1 MQHRRVDGGRADGVD
16 SNAAG
21 PQFHCSDLR
30 QSHHPTVRGCVRDV
44 PGNGEQPLDRGGV
57 DDRRSRSPKRGAH
70 PDSVDYEQHFHFDVT
85 PEVAR
90 LGVGETMCIECDAR
104 VVQQHVDG
112 ATSRGGG
119 GQRPLHCL
127 GIGYVGRYGLST
139 DVVCRCGSGITIQV
153 ESHRVC
159 SGGAEHGGTRCADA
173 RAGAGNHGGPSRHAE
188 ERHASGPFTRN
199 APKEVAPTARRC
211 DARWQR

>member
-1 MQHRRVDGGRADGVD
+1 MPPGPN
-16 SNAAG
+16 SIAATFVSPTT
-21 PQFHCSDLR
+21 PQFEAAYE
-30 QSHHPTVRGCVRDV
+30 TY
-44 PGNGEQPLDRGGV
+44 PGTANNPWTEAVLTIADRGG
-57 DDRRSRSPKRGAH
+57 PKRGAH
-70 PDSVDYEQHFHFDVT
+70 PDSVDYEQHIHFEVT
-85 PEVAR
+85 QEVAR